1 MSIHD
6 EYIST
11 LKHVEDVHRL
21 TPEQLVIWAQNPH
34 NVEVYEARLADL
46 DTLKAQIL
54 DHHSKYTV

>member
-21 TPEQLVIWAQNPH
+21 TPQQLVIWGQNPD
-34 NVEVYEARLADL
+34 NVERYEARLAHL
-46 DTLKAQIL
+46 DALKQQIL
-54 DHHSKYTV
+54 EHHSKYCV